1 MEFNM
6 FSKKEILIWIVVF
19 IVGVFMAWS
28 CRLEAMDIQKLE
40 EPIQKEEGKELY
52 PNFLLYNSTQSCM
65 RGIVQM
71 LIQFNPQLQN
81 QLIPPAAQQQI
92 LGHCSCV
99 VDKIRLKYPIQ
110 EYYKKM
116 GDFLWIRDVWGGY
129 GTECMKA
136 GYLAGL
142 GIKYPEDEDNKTE
155 DNKTESPKP
164 ESKIEEELSDEPT
177 IFQG

>member
-1 MEFNM
+1 M
-6 FSKKEILIWIVVF
+6 FSKKEILFWIVAL

-40 EPIQKEEGKELY
+40 EPVKKKEGALY

-65 RGIVQM
+65 RGVIQM
-71 LIQFNPQLQN
+71 MIQLNPQLQN
-81 QLIPPAAQQQI
+81 QMIPPAIQQQI

-99 VDKIRLKYPIQ
+99 MDKIRIKYPIQ
-110 EYYKKM
+110 EYYNKM
-116 GDFLWIRDVWGGY
+116 SDFLWIRDVWGGF
-129 GTECMKA
+129 GVECMKA

-142 GIKYPEDEDNKTE
+142 GVKYPEDEDNKTE

-164 ESKIEEELSDEPT
+164 ESKVEEELSDEPT